1 MAPRTQRAR
10 QHGGPRQAGSYA
22 VSLVGSQLQ
31 QVGEGAQ
38 EDAAEAMPQAGNQT
52 LQAAMG
58 PAPAA
63 AQQTPVSATGEDEGA
78 GSGHRPPPTPAKPSW
93 VHPGRGHAQP

>member
-10 QHGGPRQAGSYA
+10 QHGGPRQAGAYA

-31 QVGEGAQ
+31 QVGKGAQ
-38 EDAAEAMPQAGNQT
+38 EDPAEAVPQAGNQT
-52 LQAAMG
+52 PEAAVA

-63 AQQTPVSATGEDEGA
+63 AQRTPVTATGGHEVA
-78 GSGHRPPPTPAKPSW
+78 G
-93 VHPGRGHAQP
+93 

>member
-22 VSLVGSQLQ
+22 VSLVRSQLQ
-31 QVGEGAQ
+31 QVGKGAQ
-38 EDAAEAMPQAGNQT
+38 EDPAEAMPQASNQT
-52 LQAAMG
+52 PQAAIG

-63 AQQTPVSATGEDEGA
+63 AQQAPVRATGRDEMA
-78 GSGHRPPPTPAKPSW
+78 G
-93 VHPGRGHAQP
+93 